1 MKKPQRSGV
10 KEKKKKFHQ
19 LRLQISVWFIGLLL
33 LSMVITTVIN
43 GLFLEHYYI
52 SKKTEVLQEA
62 VENLEDLKVETAS
75 DGSSSA
81 EVSDAMFKGSSE
93 NNLTWIVITADG
105 QTVCAVGSNEDLLE
119 ARLVGY
125 VYDLDKK
132 KDHAKVIQ
140 QNDSYVIQQ
149 VSDRFAGME
158 YVESWGEM
166 DNGCYFLIRTP
177 LESIRESV
185 SISNKFYFYVG
196 IMIIVISGLVIWFVT
211 KRITRPIS
219 ELTLLSTKM
228 SDLDFEAKYQ
238 SHSGNEID
246 ELGEN
251 FNRMSEQLEKTISEL
266 KSANNQLQKDIEN
279 KERIDQMRQ
288 EFLNNVSHELKT
300 PIALVQGYAE
310 GLKENIS
317 EDPESREFYCDV
329 IMDEAG
335 KMNKLVRNLLTLNQL
350 ESGWVVLRLARF
362 FFVSVI
368 GGVLQSMYNMIQQK
382 EAKVSFNADK
392 PVYVWADEFKIEEV
406 VTNYTSNALNH
417 LDGEKEIE
425 IRVFTEGDHVKVTVF
440 NTGRPIPEADVPN
453 LWNKF
458 YKVDKAR
465 TREYGGSGIGLSIVK
480 AIMEGLHQQYGVKN
494 YDNGVEFWFTLD
506 KKNQ

>member
-219 ELTLLSTKM
+219 
-228 SDLDFEAKYQ
+228 
-238 SHSGNEID
+238 
-246 ELGEN
+246 
-251 FNRMSEQLEKTISEL
+251 
-266 KSANNQLQKDIEN
+266 
-279 KERIDQMRQ
+279 
-288 EFLNNVSHELKT
+288 
-300 PIALVQGYAE
+300 
-310 GLKENIS
+310 
-317 EDPESREFYCDV
+317 
-329 IMDEAG
+329 
-335 KMNKLVRNLLTLNQL
+335 
-350 ESGWVVLRLARF
+350 
-362 FFVSVI
+362 
-368 GGVLQSMYNMIQQK
+368 
-382 EAKVSFNADK
+382 
-392 PVYVWADEFKIEEV
+392 
-406 VTNYTSNALNH
+406 
-417 LDGEKEIE
+417 
-425 IRVFTEGDHVKVTVF
+425 
-440 NTGRPIPEADVPN
+440 
-453 LWNKF
+453 
-458 YKVDKAR
+458 
-465 TREYGGSGIGLSIVK
+465 
-480 AIMEGLHQQYGVKN
+480 
-494 YDNGVEFWFTLD
+494 
-506 KKNQ
+506 